1 MFSFYWSHVTILIS
15 QGALP
20 SWNSQIEPCWVDCW
34 CLWGLFC
41 KVCAILEG
49 CNGFGKVSIHSGRV
63 SIHSGRVSIHSG
75 RVIIQSGKVS
85 IHGSV
90 KTKEIGYVWHLHLHA
105 IVTNISL
112 CLSWFL
118 IFCQCSQYLV
128 KVPEIIPW
136 FYWTFAKIKSSSVPT
151 CAAWVPAWSW
161 HQSNMGTN
169 SWIMLNI
176 ASI

>member
-15 QGALP
+15 QGALR
-20 SWNSQIEPCWVDCW
+20 SWNSHIEPCWVDCW

-63 SIHSGRVSIHSG
+63 SIHSGRV
-75 RVIIQSGKVS
+75 IIQSGKVS
-85 IHGSV
+85 IHSGSV

-105 IVTNISL
+105 IVANISL

-118 IFCQCSQYLV
+118 IFCRSQYGDGSKPWYLLFTPSHSWV
-128 KVPEIIPW
+128 KMDVNNPL
-136 FYWTFAKIKSSSVPT
+136 KI
-151 CAAWVPAWSW
+151 WY
-161 HQSNMGTN
+161 
-169 SWIMLNI
+169 L
-176 ASI
+176 